1 MTYETAS
8 LLSSAI
14 TIANKE
20 VFLYIIDYLITF
32 IIFLYII
39 AIILQYVFNKYKI
52 GFDDSDD
59 KINKKR
65 SGFKIR
71 IDYLTGLEY
80 IETKKG
86 HIIPRLGENGKHIR
100 KTE

>member
-14 TIANKE
+14 TVANKE

-32 IIFLYII
+32 VIFLYII
-39 AIILQYVFNKYKI
+39 AIIIQYIFNHYNI

-59 KINKKR
+59 FINNKR

-71 IDYLTGLEY
+71 TDHLTNLQY
-80 IETKKG
+80 IETRKG
-86 HIIPRLGENGKHIR
+86 HIIPRLDENGKHMR

>member
-20 VFLYIIDYLITF
+20 VFLYIIDYLVTF
-32 IIFLYII
+32 VIFLYII
-39 AIILQYVFNKYKI
+39 AIIIQYIFNHYNI
-52 GFDDSDD
+52 GFDNSDD
-59 KINKKR
+59 FVNNER

-71 IDYLTGLEY
+71 TDHLTSLQY
-80 IETKKG
+80 IETRKG
-86 HIIPRLGENGKHIR
+86 HIIPRLDENGKHMR